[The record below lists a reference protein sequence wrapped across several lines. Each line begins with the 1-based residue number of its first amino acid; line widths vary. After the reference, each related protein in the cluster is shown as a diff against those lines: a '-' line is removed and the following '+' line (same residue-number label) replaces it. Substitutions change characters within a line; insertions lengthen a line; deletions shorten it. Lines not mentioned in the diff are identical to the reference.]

1 MNLGWAVENRCR
13 NLDNDVKEMEDE
25 DKKCLS
31 GAITCEEEDM
41 DKSNMSQNTWRV
53 SVCFNVS
60 QAKRDA
66 QGDPGEA

>member
-1 MNLGWAVENRCR
+1 
-13 NLDNDVKEMEDE
+13 MEDE